1 MKRTMRRSR
10 TRRRLDLL
18 VNFLGFLNNYVSDI
32 LNFFMDFSII
42 SFLRFLTIIFV
53 FFNNLFEFVNKK
65 IEFVNN
71 FFEFLETFVWISW

>member
-32 LNFFMDFSII
+32 LKFFMDFSTI
-42 SFLRFLTIIFV
+42 SFLRFLTIILYFSTICL
-53 FFNNLFEFVNKK
+53 NLSTKK
-65 IEFVNN
+65 LNLSTI
-71 FFEFLETFVWISW
+71 FFEFLETFGWISR